1 MRLSISIGEHFE
13 AFFDELISSG
23 KFSSTDEVVKAA
35 LSLLEDQES
44 KKQSLV
50 NAILEGEKSGYDKYF
65 DPQTHL
71 KKLKHNLTGK

>member
-1 MRLSISIGEHFE
+1 MSLSISIGEHFE
-13 AFFDELISSG
+13 AFIDELISSG

-35 LSLLEDQES
+35 LSLLEDQEL

-50 NAILEGEKSGYDKYF
+50 NAILEGEKSGYDKNF
-65 DPQTHL
+65 DTHTHL